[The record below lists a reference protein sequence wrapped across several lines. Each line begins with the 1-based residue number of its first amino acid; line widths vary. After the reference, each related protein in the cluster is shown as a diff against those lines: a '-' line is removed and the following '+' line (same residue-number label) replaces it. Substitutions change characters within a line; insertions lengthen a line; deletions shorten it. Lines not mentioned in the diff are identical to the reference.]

1 MAGAE
6 MTSAHDDVLGRL
18 RAISKRGVTHPGLF
32 KDATPIADLPARFT
46 SAAEAAGAVVI
57 ALAGNTIDSALALH
71 GVWNA
76 AQQVV
81 IVGVDVAPPA
91 GAACVDVGAT
101 TNLHDLAT
109 VDAVVM
115 RGMFGVAENGAIWVQ
130 SDSAAVRA
138 ALVVTQH
145 LILVVSVGEL
155 VPTMHQ
161 AYARVDLRAT
171 SYGVFISGPSKT
183 ADIEQ
188 SLVIGAHGPLSLTVL
203 LD

>member
-1 MAGAE
+1 
-6 MTSAHDDVLGRL
+6 MTSAHDDVLRRL
-18 RAISKRGVTHPGLF
+18 RAIPKRGMTHPGLF
-32 KDATPIADLPARFT
+32 AEPMPIADLPSRFT
-46 SAAEAAGAVVI
+46 DAAEAAGAVVI
-57 ALAGNTIDSALALH
+57 PLHGNNPTSALALH

-81 IVGVDVAPPA
+81 IAGVDVVPPS
-91 GAACVDVGAT
+91 GAVMVDMAT
-101 TNLHDLAT
+101 TRDLHDLAT

-115 RGMFGVAENGAIWVQ
+115 RGMFGVAENGAIWLHT
-130 SDSAAVRA
+130 DSAAVRA

-145 LILVVSVGEL
+145 LILVVSANEL

-161 AYARVDLRAT
+161 AYARLDLRAT

-203 LD
+203 LQ